1 VVPTFLTIV
10 NSLLAKLGKM
20 ETLQFSASV
29 KTVTADKRLESKS
42 VKISC
47 AVWFR
52 EVSSYCCNYL
62 VIFMMFSVSCFI
74 LYFVLLCNV

>member
-29 KTVTADKRLESKS
+29 KTVTADKRLLKSKN
-42 VKISC
+42 VKISS
-47 AVWFR
+47 AVWF
-52 EVSSYCCNYL
+52 
-62 VIFMMFSVSCFI
+62 
-74 LYFVLLCNV
+74 